1 MAARIIFS
9 HGNSF
14 PASTYRVIFENLRQR
29 GFVVDAIE
37 KFGHDP
43 RYPVTN
49 NWPHLVQQLADFA
62 REKQRQYDTGRG
74 TNVTVSEARQ
84 SLDRFVP
91 RDDGIHQSPVTAS
104 EARQSLDRFVP
115 RDDGVHQSPVT
126 ASEARQSSLSD
137 PAMGEPAFLVGHS
150 LGGILSLMCA
160 ARHPELARG
169 VVLIDSPVLGG
180 WRATTLGLAKRTP
193 LIGALSPGRISQ
205 KRRNHWPSIEAALDN
220 FQHKKSFAH
229 WDPQVL
235 RDYIAHGTR
244 DENGQRVLSFDRDI
258 ETAIYNSLP
267 HKLDSLLKRKPLKCP
282 AAFIGGTHSAEM
294 RQAGTDLTH
303 QVVKGRIMMLDG
315 SHLFP
320 MEKPIATAA
329 AIEATL
335 RNFGL

>member
-1 MAARIIFS
+1 MTRIIFS

-14 PASTYRVIFENLRQR
+14 PASTYKVMLDSLRLR

-37 KFGHDP
+37 KLGHDP
-43 RYPVTN
+43 QYPVTN

-74 TNVTVSEARQ
+74 TNVTAGEARQ
-84 SLDRFVP
+84 P
-91 RDDGIHQSPVTAS
+91 
-104 EARQSLDRFVP
+104 LDRFVP

-180 WRATTLGLAKRTP
+180 WRATTLGLAKRT
-193 LIGALSPGRISQ
+193 ALVDSVSPGRISQ
-205 KRRNHWPSIEAALDN
+205 KRRHHWPDAQAALES
-220 FQHKKSFAH
+220 FAHKKSFAR
-229 WDPQVL
+229 WDPHVL
-235 RDYIAHGTR
+235 QDYIDHGTH
-244 DENGQRVLSFDRDI
+244 DEGGQRVLSFDRDI

-282 AAFIGGTHSAEM
+282 VAFIGGTHSAEM
-294 RQAGTDLTH
+294 RQAGVDLTH
-303 QVVKGRIMMLDG
+303 KVVKGRIMMIDG

-320 MEKPIATAA
+320 MEKPVATAA
-329 AIEATL
+329 AVEAAL
-335 RNFGL
+335 RNIGAL